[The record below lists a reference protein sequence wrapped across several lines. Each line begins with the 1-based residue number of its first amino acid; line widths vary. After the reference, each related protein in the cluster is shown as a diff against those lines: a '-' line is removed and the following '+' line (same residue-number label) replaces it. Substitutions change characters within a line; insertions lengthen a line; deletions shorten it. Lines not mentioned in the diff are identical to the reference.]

1 MAVNVNGSNGR
12 TRVRRGTPRTSAIP
26 QVRRASVRIINQGG
40 FTVTADGTDAR
51 VACMRCPM
59 TKRVADDDG
68 EINAVKEAHVH

>member
-1 MAVNVNGSNGR
+1 
-12 TRVRRGTPRTSAIP
+12 
-26 QVRRASVRIINQGG
+26 VRRASVRIINQGG